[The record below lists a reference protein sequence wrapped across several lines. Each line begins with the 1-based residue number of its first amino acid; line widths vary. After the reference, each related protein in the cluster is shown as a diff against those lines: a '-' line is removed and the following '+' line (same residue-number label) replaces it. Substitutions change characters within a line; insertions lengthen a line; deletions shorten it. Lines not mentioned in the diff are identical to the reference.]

1 MRSFMLKP
9 TRRTVAARIIGPSS
23 LLPIR
28 GQTPVRGK
36 VLRQVDS
43 EGAAPLRST
52 GQPLPV
58 EDRAFME
65 RRFGYD
71 FSKVRVHADS
81 EAAVL
86 AERLDA
92 SAYTTGSDIVFGR
105 HQYKGTGSDA
115 ERRLQA
121 HELTHVIQQSFVPQA
136 VQLKPK
142 TPTKQDTV
150 TIASVY
156 DLIKAKNPDL
166 AKLVTPL
173 TLATRR
179 S

>member
-1 MRSFMLKP
+1 
-9 TRRTVAARIIGPSS
+9 
-23 LLPIR
+23 
-28 GQTPVRGK
+28 
-36 VLRQVDS
+36 
-43 EGAAPLRST
+43 
-52 GQPLPV
+52 
-58 EDRAFME
+58 ME

-142 TPTKQDTV
+142 TSTKQDTV